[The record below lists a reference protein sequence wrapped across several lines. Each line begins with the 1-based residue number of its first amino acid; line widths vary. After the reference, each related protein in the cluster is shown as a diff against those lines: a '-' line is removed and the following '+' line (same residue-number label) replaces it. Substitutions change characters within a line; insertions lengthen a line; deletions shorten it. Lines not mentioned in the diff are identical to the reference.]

1 MAPAPKRHK
10 KAPAPMDPS
19 EEEALLKETT
29 AILEFTS
36 PDFDAYSALRCSDPG
51 LLDLVPSAPELDN
64 IEVRRER

>member
-1 MAPAPKRHK
+1 
-10 KAPAPMDPS
+10 MDPS